1 MCTVLSK
8 SGERAEV
15 FNFFLSLSPFMYNH
29 DQFLSFQSNHFTSDF
44 DLTVDQG
51 AADKPSENELEVR
64 SGVKQGLS
72 QRVNLRTCN
81 ILPLGQFVLK
91 IPWLGHECPPRSKLF
106 CCV

>member
-64 SGVKQGLS
+64 SGVAGFEPVCELA
-72 QRVNLRTCN
+72 NLQHSSPRT
-81 ILPLGQFVLK
+81 I
-91 IPWLGHECPPRSKLF
+91 CP
-106 CCV
+106 